1 MSLRRNKILKIVAI
15 IIISLS
21 ISLGGFYFFYLSPR
35 YTVPILTYHDFGYG
49 KGIKVAPENF
59 ERQMRYLKDKR
70 YNVISLDELAEGIKK
85 GKRFTHNAV
94 VITMDDGYRDNFIYA
109 YPVLKK
115 YGFPATIFLIAN
127 NIGTDANFL
136 NWDEVKKM
144 SKDNISFGG
153 HTKNHVYLPS
163 IENKDILRD
172 EIAGCK
178 EVIEKRIGIPIGYFS
193 YPGGG
198 FTEEV
203 KMLVKKA
210 GYKAACT
217 TNRGYDILDKNDL
230 YELNRISIRNR
241 DTSFSLWAK
250 VSGYYNLFRT
260 RKSPD

>member
-1 MSLRRNKILKIVAI
+1 MSLKQNKILKIAAI
-15 IIISLS
+15 IIISLFIFFGS
-21 ISLGGFYFFYLSPR
+21 FYFFYLSPK

-59 ERQMRYLKDKR
+59 ERQMRYLKDKH
-70 YNVISLDELAEGIKK
+70 YNVISLDELVRGIEN
-85 GKRFTHNAV
+85 GRQFSRNTV
-94 VITMDDGYRDNFIYA
+94 VITMDDGYRDNFTYA

-115 YGFPATIFLIAN
+115 YSFPATIFLIAN
-127 NIGTDANFL
+127 NIGTDVNFL

-163 IENKDILRD
+163 IQEEAILWD

-178 EVIEKRIGIPIGYFS
+178 EVLEKHIGIPIGYFS
-193 YPGGG
+193 YPRGG
-198 FTEEV
+198 FTEAV
-203 KMLVKKA
+203 KLLVKEA

-217 TNRGYDILDKNDL
+217 TNRGHDILDKNDL

-241 DTSFSLWAK
+241 DNSFSLWAK
-250 VSGYYNLFRT
+250 VSGYYNLFKT
-260 RKSPD
+260 RKSGD

>member
-1 MSLRRNKILKIVAI
+1 MKIIKRIAI
-15 IIISLS
+15 ILLLVTILATSLY
-21 ISLGGFYFFYLSPR
+21 LFWLSPR

-49 KGIKVAPENF
+49 KGIKVTPENF
-59 ERQMRYLKDKR
+59 ERQMRYLKDKG
-70 YNVISLDELAEGIKK
+70 YNVISLDELVEDIKK
-85 GKRFTHNAV
+85 EKKFAHNTV
-94 VITMDDGYRDNFIYA
+94 VITMDDGYKDNFTYA

-163 IENKDILRD
+163 IQEKAILWD

-178 EVIEKRIGIPIGYFS
+178 EHIEKHTGVLVCYFS
-193 YPGGG
+193 YPRGG
-198 FTEEV
+198 FTQEI
-203 KMLVKKA
+203 KTLLKRA

-217 TNRGYDILDKNDL
+217 TNRGYDILDKKDL
-230 YELNRISIRNR
+230 YELNRVSIRNH
-241 DTSFSLWAK
+241 DVSFSLWAK
-250 VSGYYNLFRT
+250 LSGFYNVFRSV
-260 RKSPD
+260 KEGD